1 MSTMKAMGQRLQ
13 CRVLRVGA
21 TMAMV
26 DCLAAAQTGM
36 AAASTDSGTVNC
48 GANTVA
54 VRGEQ
59 QLYGDWLTL
68 KVHNVVIYHSPNV
81 YDVVRSSNF
90 SGTRTWSGSSES
102 LYYAGTYGMCLP
114 GG

>member
-1 MSTMKAMGQRLQ
+1 MSAMKSIGQRLQ
-13 CRVLRVGA
+13 RRAFRVVA
-21 TMAMV
+21 TLAMV
-26 DCLAAAQTGM
+26 ACLAAAQTGM

-59 QLYGDWLTL
+59 QIYGDWLTL
-68 KVHNVVIYHSPNV
+68 KVHNVVIYQSANV
-81 YDVVRSSNF
+81 YDVVRSSSF
-90 SGTRTWSGSSES
+90 SGTRTWSGNSDS

-114 GG
+114 GV